1 MGFSELV
8 NQQIDLDGKRKKINK
23 FKLEKQSSAK
33 SEETN
38 SLLLILRLRYKFYSR
53 ELQCFSFFFLILSS
67 WRVSYIIQLPL
78 DHLDPTLVDHL
89 SPHLSVCPIR
99 HPLWSS
105 VSCNSQGNIVQGSSL
120 HKCGQ
125 KSSYSAFNVVVAAF
139 PWIFLGFL
147 HSRMFMR
154 HVLIIGAS

>member
-8 NQQIDLDGKRKKINK
+8 NQQVDPDGKRKKTNK
-23 FKLEKQSSAK
+23 FKLEKQYSAK
-33 SEETN
+33 SEEID
-38 SLLLILRLRYKFYSR
+38 SLLLIFKLRYKFCSR

-78 DHLDPTLVDHL
+78 DYLDPTLVDHL
-89 SPHLSVCPIR
+89 SLHLSACSIR

-105 VSCNSQGNIVQGSSL
+105 VSCDSQDNIIQGFSL

-125 KSSYSAFNVVVAAF
+125 KSSYNAFNVVVAAF
-139 PWIFLGFL
+139 HQILLGFL
-147 HSRMFMR
+147 HPYAFMM
-154 HVLIIGAS
+154 HVLITGA